1 MSQDASR
8 IGKLILVPAVITLAV
23 TLLRLVGE
31 LQGWSPTL
39 FNRGEQQ
46 WSPALVG
53 IVWLVPVFGAWFGWK
68 LTRAGSGPGSLG
80 RAFGLTLAALAVLPL
95 TAFLAPKAGI
105 LPERLWR
112 PNVPLTESLTILS
125 VFVVAFFVGAAI
137 GILTWPALGRTLL
150 AYGLA
155 ARIPVLIVML
165 LAIFLGWDSHY
176 AKPRPDFPPMG
187 PWGLFFWTA
196 FLPQMSLWIF
206 LTIVGG
212 ILFGG
217 IALGLRRLAG
227 GGADDGVPRAP
238 VSAGA

>member
-1 MSQDASR
+1 VSQDKSR

-31 LQGWSPTL
+31 LRGWSPTL
-39 FNRGEQQ
+39 FNRECGFCG
-46 WSPALVG
+46 ALVG

-125 VFVVAFFVGAAI
+125 VFTAVSIVGVAI
-137 GILTWPALGRTLL
+137 GILAWPALGRTLL

-155 ARIPVLIVML
+155 ARIPVALLML
-165 LAIFLGWDSHY
+165 VAMLGNWGTHY
-176 AKPRPDFPPMG
+176 DARPSYPPPMSTLA
-187 PWGLFFWTA
+187 WWVTLGLAPQLGFWI
-196 FLPQMSLWIF
+196 WY
-206 LTIVGG
+206 TIGFG
-212 ILFGG
+212 ALFGIVAAA
-217 IALGLRRLAG
+217 IARRRGTAAG
-227 GGADDGVPRAP
+227 
-238 VSAGA
+238 

>member
-1 MSQDASR
+1 VSRNASR

-39 FNRGEQQ
+39 FNRNRVFGGE
-46 WSPALVG
+46 LVG

-95 TAFLAPKAGI
+95 TAFLASNAGI

-125 VFVVAFFVGAAI
+125 VFVVAFFVGVAI
-137 GILTWPALGRTLL
+137 GILAWPALGRTLL

-155 ARIPVLIVML
+155 ARIPVALLML
-165 LAIFLGWDSHY
+165 VAMLGNWGTHYDVRPSYPPHMSTLGW
-176 AKPRPDFPPMG
+176 
-187 PWGLFFWTA
+187 WVTLGLVPQLSFWI
-196 FLPQMSLWIF
+196 WY
-206 LTIVGG
+206 TIGFG
-212 ILFGG
+212 ALFGIVAAA
-217 IALGLRRLAG
+217 IARWRGTGSRL
-227 GGADDGVPRAP
+227 VR
-238 VSAGA
+238 